1 MRQKVSLI
9 LTLSAWLFATGSQW
23 DLVQTF
29 AWGQMIT
36 DYSQEMS
43 LPAAIK
49 KTFSPET
56 MCELCHAVA
65 DAKQSSETDAGI
77 PGAKFPGKT
86 PLVCAPDRSA
96 FLVPSITCLGSLP
109 AFPSPVSA
117 DRAAPPSPPPRRMA

>member
-29 AWGQMIT
+29 AWGRMIT
-36 DYSQEMS
+36 GYAQEMS
-43 LPAAIK
+43 LPAAVK

-65 DAKQSSETDAGI
+65 DAKQSSESEAGV
-77 PGAKFPGKT
+77 PGTKTLGK
-86 PLVCAPDRSA
+86 PVLVCAPDRSA
-96 FLVPSITCLGSLP
+96 FLAPSLIHLESLP
-109 AFPSPVSA
+109 ALLSPASI
-117 DRAAPPSPPPRRMA
+117 DRATPPSPPPRRLA

>member
-29 AWGQMIT
+29 AWGRMIAGYT
-36 DYSQEMS
+36 QEMS
-43 LPAAIK
+43 LPAAVK

-65 DAKQSSETDAGI
+65 DAKQSSESDAGI
-77 PGAKFPGKT
+77 PGAKTVGKI
-86 PLVCAPDRSA
+86 LSVCAPDRAA
-96 FLVPSITCLGSLP
+96 FLKPSPTCLGILAAFSPP
-109 AFPSPVSA
+109 ASA
-117 DRAAPPSPPPRRMA
+117 DRAAPPSPPPRRLA